1 MAVWVGTMI
10 DPLLLAADR
19 DAFVMALPDTATIKR
34 KTRTASPTQPGRFV
48 ITTAV
53 VAVVPCKVFDAPTLQ
68 QRTGGQITAVADY
81 GIRLPANTDIRNS
94 DTLEV
99 VATETQETKTF
110 EVMQV
115 RKKTG
120 ELARVAMVRDI
131 GPDVS

>member
-1 MAVWVGTMI
+1 MVVSMI
-10 DPLLLAADR
+10 DPLELTADR
-19 DAFVMALPDTATIKR
+19 DAFVLAMPDQATIKR
-34 KTRTASPTQPGRFV
+34 KTRQPSPTQPGRFV
-48 ITTAV
+48 ITTTT
-53 VAVVPCKVFDAPTLQ
+53 VAVVPCKVFHAPTLQ

-81 GIRLPANTDIRNS
+81 GIRLPANTDIRNA
-94 DTLEV
+94 DTVIV

-115 RKKTG
+115 HKKTG